1 MKYRLVVPKP
11 IQKHVGH
18 FPEKIQKRIFDAFEA
33 LTDNPR
39 PNGSTKL
46 KGVEDEYRIRVGDYR
61 IRYQI
66 DDEQVT
72 IYIIDCDHR
81 KDVYR
86 D

>member
-1 MKYRLVVPKP
+1 M
-11 IQKHVGH
+11 
-18 FPEKIQKRIFDAFEA
+18 
-33 LTDNPR
+33 
-39 PNGSTKL
+39 
-46 KGVEDEYRIRVGDYR
+46 RVGDYR